1 MKKMDNYIDV
11 GPTKAGEKG
20 AACRKQPKKD
30 TLIVYKAN
38 TMIQANYQLT
48 LVEQR
53 VLLACIAK
61 INPREPVPSVVR
73 LSAQE
78 YATIYSTQV
87 KASPKIVRCSA

>member
-1 MKKMDNYIDV
+1 MSARLKQGI
-11 GPTKAGEKG
+11 KG

-30 TLIVYKAN
+30 TLKVYKAN
-38 TMIQANYQLT
+38 TVIQANYQLT

-78 YATIYSTQV
+78 
-87 KASPKIVRCSA
+87 